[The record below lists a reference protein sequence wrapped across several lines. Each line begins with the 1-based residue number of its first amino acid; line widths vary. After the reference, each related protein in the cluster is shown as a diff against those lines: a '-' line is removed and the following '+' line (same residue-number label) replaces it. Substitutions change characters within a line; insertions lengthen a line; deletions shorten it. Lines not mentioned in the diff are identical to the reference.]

1 MISFRDYMDSK
12 VKEYY
17 SSRIIGQDFFTAP
30 YLDKVFG
37 QTLAE
42 FIAPYIEKLK
52 NPTILELGAGTGQL
66 AYDILSY
73 LKEENKSLYAKLSYK
88 IYDFSTPLIQIQKRI
103 LSPFLDKVDWV
114 DEIPSIE
121 GVVIANEF
129 FDCLPVHVIKD
140 GKELYIENGK
150 EVWKETEDKR
160 IYEFVSKLGYRDFDG
175 ILEICLDCIDFI
187 EKLSKKVKGYVLII
201 DYGYTSPSEYPKG
214 SVVGYKS
221 HKVVSNVISDDVFD
235 ITAHVNFSALIEY
248 GKDFGLQVLVFQ
260 SLTDFLIQSQL
271 FSEELQT
278 LASKEDANSIE
289 RLSRLKTML
298 LSMGPRFKVLFQSTL
313 NSSS

>member
-1 MISFRDYMDSK
+1 MISFRDYMESK
-12 VKEYY
+12 VREYY
-17 SSRIIGQDFFTAP
+17 SSRIVGQDFFTAP
-30 YLDKVFG
+30 HLDKIFG
-37 QTLAE
+37 QTVAD
-42 FIAPYIEKLK
+42 FIIPYIEKLK

-73 LKEENKSLYAKLSYK
+73 LKEENKNLYSQLSYK
-88 IYDFSTPLIQIQKRI
+88 IYDFSSSLIQIQRK
-103 LSPFLDKVDWV
+103 LLLPFSDKVDWV

-140 GKELYIENGK
+140 GKELYIENGE
-150 EVWKETEDKR
+150 EVWKEIKDER
-160 IYEFVSKLGYRDFDG
+160 IYEFIRKLGYEKFEG
-175 ILEICLDCIDFI
+175 VLEVCLDCIEFI
-187 EKLSKKVKGYVLII
+187 EKLSRKVKGYILII
-201 DYGYTSPSEYPKG
+201 DYGYTSPYEYPEG
-214 SVVGYKS
+214 SIVGYKS

-260 SLTDFLIQSQL
+260 SLTDFLIQSPL
-271 FSEELQT
+271 FSRELQT
-278 LASKEDANSIE
+278 LALKEDAHSIE

-298 LSMGPRFKVLFQSTL
+298 LSLGPRFKVLFQSTL